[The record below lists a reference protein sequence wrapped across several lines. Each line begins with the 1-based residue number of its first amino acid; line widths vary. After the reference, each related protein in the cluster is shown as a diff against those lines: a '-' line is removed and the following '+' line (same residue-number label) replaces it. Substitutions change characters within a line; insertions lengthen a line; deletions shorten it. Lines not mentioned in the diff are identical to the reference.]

1 MPRNSRTVRNKP
13 LLSKALRG
21 TKASSL
27 FAAAAAVACLA
38 VTACSTGS
46 AGGAGGGGST
56 TGSTATGAATGS
68 SAPAASSVS
77 NIVTSDSAADAN
89 ARANQAQCGLPVRQI
104 TDASGTVVTVTGD
117 PDRVV
122 TVQPSF
128 ADEASLAG
136 VSPVGIGDDNDPGL
150 IIPQIKD
157 RLKPYTS
164 IGLRQSPNV
173 AVIGQLHPDL
183 IIADYVANVGMLAQL
198 RAIAPTIALLSDHT
212 DYNQNLDSAL
222 NVGVALNKCTQMK
235 AALAAHAN
243 AMAKIKAELNQ
254 ADHRS
259 FIVALSNKKNTSVF
273 NYQQYATT
281 VVSSLGLTAAAKGG
295 QFQAGDAKGT
305 SMETLVTLDPGVI
318 FYANE
323 NNAPASL
330 LTSWEQSPVFQAMA
344 AYKDHAIYHV
354 DQRAWSLM
362 RGVTASAV
370 IAQQAVSLLGGK

>member
-1 MPRNSRTVRNKP
+1 M
-13 LLSKALRG
+13 L
-21 TKASSL
+21 
-27 FAAAAAVACLA
+27 AAAAAVACLA

-46 AGGAGGGGST
+46 AGGAGGGST
-56 TGSTATGAATGS
+56 AGSTAAA
-68 SAPAASSVS
+68 AAASPASAAS
-77 NIVTSDSAADAN
+77 AASGIVTSDSAADAN
-89 ARANQAQCGLPVRQI
+89 ARANMSQCGLPARQI

-136 VSPVGIGDDNDPGL
+136 VPPVGIGDDNDPNL
-150 IIPQIKD
+150 IIPQIRD

-183 IIADYVANVGMLAQL
+183 IIADYVANVSMLAQL

-212 DYNQNLDSAL
+212 DYGQNLDSAL

-235 AALAAHAN
+235 AALAAHAK
-243 AMAKIKAELNQ
+243 AMAKVKAELSSG
-254 ADHRS
+254 DHRT
-259 FIVALSNKKNTSVF
+259 FIFALSNKKNTSVF

-281 VVSSLGLTAAAKGG
+281 VVSYLGLTAAARGG

-305 SMETLVTLDPGVI
+305 SMETLVTLNPDVV

-330 LTSWEQSPVFQAMA
+330 LTSWQQSPVFQAMTA
-344 AYKDHAIYHV
+344 SKDHAVYHV
-354 DQRAWSLM
+354 DQRTWSLM
-362 RGVTASAV
+362 RGVTASEV

>member
-1 MPRNSRTVRNKP
+1 M
-13 LLSKALRG
+13 L
-21 TKASSL
+21 
-27 FAAAAAVACLA
+27 AAAAAAACLA
-38 VTACSTGS
+38 VTACGTGS
-46 AGGAGGGGST
+46 AGGAGGGST
-56 TGSTATGAATGS
+56 AGSTAAA
-68 SAPAASSVS
+68 AAAASSAS
-77 NIVTSDSAADAN
+77 AASPASGIVTSDSAADAN
-89 ARANQAQCGLPVRQI
+89 ARANLAQCGLPARQI
-104 TDASGTVVTVTGD
+104 TDASGAVVTVNGV

-122 TVQPSF
+122 TAQPSF

-136 VSPVGIGDDNDPGL
+136 VPPVGIGDDNDPNL

-183 IIADYVANVGMLAQL
+183 IIADYVANVSILAQL

-212 DYNQNLDSAL
+212 DYRQNLDSAL

-243 AMAKIKAELNQ
+243 VMAKIRAGLNSG
-254 ADHRS
+254 DHRT
-259 FIVALSNKKNTSVF
+259 FIFALSNKKNTSVF

-281 VVSSLGLTAAAKGG
+281 VVSSLGLTAAARGG

-305 SMETLVTLDPGVI
+305 SMETLVTLNPDVV

-323 NNAPASL
+323 NNAAASL
-330 LTSWEQSPVFQAMA
+330 LTSWEQSPVFQAMT
-344 AYKDHAIYHV
+344 AYKDHAVYHV
-354 DQRAWSLM
+354 DQRTWSLM
-362 RGVTASAV
+362 RGVTASEV

>member
-1 MPRNSRTVRNKP
+1 MPTNPRTVRNRP
-13 LLSKALRG
+13 LLSKALRH
-21 TKASSL
+21 TKASSV

-46 AGGAGGGGST
+46 AGGAGGGPAA
-56 TGSTATGAATGS
+56 GSTATGAATGS
-68 SAPAASSVS
+68 SAAAASPVS
-77 NIVTSDSAADAN
+77 SIVTSDSAADAN
-89 ARANQAQCGLPVRQI
+89 ARANLSQCGLPVRRI

-136 VSPVGIGDDNDPGL
+136 VPPVGIGDDNDPNL
-150 IIPQIKD
+150 IIPQIRD

-183 IIADYVANVGMLAQL
+183 IIADYVANVSMLGQL

-212 DYNQNLDSAL
+212 DYAQNLDSAL

-243 AMAKIKAELNQ
+243 AMAKIKAGLSP

-259 FIVALSNKKNTSVF
+259 FILALSNKKNTSVF

-281 VVSSLGLTAAAKGG
+281 VVSYLGLTAAARGG

-330 LTSWEQSPVFQAMA
+330 LTSWEQSPVFQAMT

>member
-1 MPRNSRTVRNKP
+1 MPTNPRTVRDRP
-13 LLSKALRG
+13 LLSKALRR
-21 TKASSL
+21 TKASSVL
-27 FAAAAAVACLA
+27 AAAAAVACLA

-46 AGGAGGGGST
+46 AGGAGGGPAA
-56 TGSTATGAATGS
+56 GSTATGAATGS
-68 SAPAASSVS
+68 SAAAASPVS
-77 NIVTSDSAADAN
+77 SIVTSDSAADAN
-89 ARANQAQCGLPVRQI
+89 ARANLSQCGLPVRRI

-136 VSPVGIGDDNDPGL
+136 VSPVGIGDDNDPNL

-183 IIADYVANVGMLAQL
+183 IIADYVANVSMLGQL

-212 DYNQNLDSAL
+212 DYAQNLDSAL

-243 AMAKIKAELNQ
+243 AMAKIKAGLSP

-259 FIVALSNKKNTSVF
+259 FILALSNKKNTSVF

-281 VVSSLGLTAAAKGG
+281 VVSSLGLTAAARGG

-330 LTSWEQSPVFQAMA
+330 LTSWEQSPVFQAMT

>member
-1 MPRNSRTVRNKP
+1 M
-13 LLSKALRG
+13 
-21 TKASSL
+21 

-46 AGGAGGGGST
+46 AGGAAGGAAA
-56 TGSTATGAATGS
+56 GSTAAGAATGS
-68 SAPAASSVS
+68 SAPAASPVS
-77 NIVTSDSAADAN
+77 SIVTSDSAADAN
-89 ARANQAQCGLPVRQI
+89 ARANLSQCGLPVRQI

-136 VSPVGIGDDNDPGL
+136 VSPVGIGDDNDPNL

-164 IGLRQSPNV
+164 IGLRQAPNV

-183 IIADYVANVGMLAQL
+183 IIADYVANVSMLGQL

-212 DYNQNLDSAL
+212 DYAQNLDSAL
-222 NVGVALNKCTQMK
+222 NVGVALNRCTQMK

-243 AMAKIKAELNQ
+243 AMAKIKAGLNP

-259 FIVALSNKKNTSVF
+259 FILALSNKKNTSVF

-281 VVSSLGLTAAAKGG
+281 VVSYLGLTAAARGG

-330 LTSWEQSPVFQAMA
+330 LTSWEQSPVFQAMT

>member
-1 MPRNSRTVRNKP
+1 MPTNPRTVRNRP
-13 LLSKALRG
+13 LLSKALRR
-21 TKASSL
+21 TKASSV

-46 AGGAGGGGST
+46 AGGAAGGPAA
-56 TGSTATGAATGS
+56 GSTATGAATGS
-68 SAPAASSVS
+68 SAPAASPVS
-77 NIVTSDSAADAN
+77 SIVTSDSAADAN
-89 ARANQAQCGLPVRQI
+89 ARANLSQCGLPVRRI

-136 VSPVGIGDDNDPGL
+136 VSPVGIGDDNDPNL

-164 IGLRQSPNV
+164 IGLRQAPNV

-183 IIADYVANVGMLAQL
+183 IIADYVANVSMLGQL

-212 DYNQNLDSAL
+212 DYAQNLDSAL
-222 NVGVALNKCTQMK
+222 NVGVALNRCTQMK

-243 AMAKIKAELNQ
+243 AMAKIKAGLNP

-259 FIVALSNKKNTSVF
+259 FILALSNKKNTSVF

-281 VVSSLGLTAAAKGG
+281 VVSYLGLTAAARGG

-305 SMETLVTLDPGVI
+305 SMETLVTLDPAVI

-330 LTSWEQSPVFQAMA
+330 LTSWEQSPVFQAMT